1 MNEDL
6 KEKEAAGKN
15 EFGSAVILKKVE
27 LMTFRGNKKPFK
39 VSLEKEKKSF
49 FGLKAA
55 PIQKLD
61 RNFRSCATKQLCW
74 GYLRGG
80 IGQRQRTW
88 TNLNRLEARN
98 TFVLLFPAD
107 EAMQSSKE

>member
-39 VSLEKEKKSF
+39 VSLEKEKNHF
-49 FGLKAA
+49 L
-55 PIQKLD
+55 
-61 RNFRSCATKQLCW
+61 
-74 GYLRGG
+74 
-80 IGQRQRTW
+80 
-88 TNLNRLEARN
+88 
-98 TFVLLFPAD
+98 V
-107 EAMQSSKE
+107 